1 MRDWFEV
8 LMGRLITL
16 DIMLVFLM
24 HTLKM
29 GSVIESYI
37 CSKGDAR
44 CISLLFRLWRPLWK
58 KLPTFW
64 KVDYCSIMC

>member
-1 MRDWFEV
+1 
-8 LMGRLITL
+8 MGRLITL

-44 CISLLFRLWRPLWK
+44 CISLLFRL
-58 KLPTFW
+58 
-64 KVDYCSIMC
+64 